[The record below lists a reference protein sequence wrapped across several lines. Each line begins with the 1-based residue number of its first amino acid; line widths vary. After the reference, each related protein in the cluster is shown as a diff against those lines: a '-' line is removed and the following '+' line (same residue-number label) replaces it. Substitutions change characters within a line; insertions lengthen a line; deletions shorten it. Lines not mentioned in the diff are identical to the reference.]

1 MAAVWRN
8 AGNPVALD
16 LTGGRSAQA
25 DIIPDDDSCDICMG
39 EDGACDIWFS
49 PCGHKAC
56 ASCVQ
61 KMRIANVYKVTTNA
75 YRRSI

>member
-39 EDGACDIWFS
+39 ED
-49 PCGHKAC
+49 
-56 ASCVQ
+56 
-61 KMRIANVYKVTTNA
+61 
-75 YRRSI
+75 